1 MSVTY
6 QSLDCVRSG
15 HLIEQDT
22 AVILG
27 SSLHCLCDSHNAKR
41 LSCGTPLSSP
51 RSSPC
56 RFFWEHPHF
65 HRPQIFRKMI
75 LRTGGKTKKKTL
87 LTLHFLSTAHVTM
100 TRYEPSNQQFTLI
113 HTLSH
118 RSNRLVK
125 QKLFPSQLKQC
136 HCLYNL
142 SLWHHRWV
150 LKAVRDDVI
159 LLEDHLTTCALSL
172 WTTKVPLFK
181 RQVNYSLAERGSKF
195 LFFSQDVFDI
205 MKGLL
210 WVKLHPYLSD
220 IFRLVLPKQ

>member
-1 MSVTY
+1 
-6 QSLDCVRSG
+6 
-15 HLIEQDT
+15 
-22 AVILG
+22 
-27 SSLHCLCDSHNAKR
+27 
-41 LSCGTPLSSP
+41 
-51 RSSPC
+51 
-56 RFFWEHPHF
+56 
-65 HRPQIFRKMI
+65 MI

-142 SLWHHRWV
+142 SLWLGSLRIGSHDITAGC
-150 LKAVRDDVI
+150 LKLSEMMSSCWR
-159 LLEDHLTTCALSL
+159 TTWRHVSL

-181 RQVNYSLAERGSKF
+181 RQVNYSLAERGSKISI
-195 LFFSQDVFDI
+195 LFT
-205 MKGLL
+205 GCL
-210 WVKLHPYLSD
+210 WYYERFASGKITPIS
-220 IFRLVLPKQ
+220 FRYI